1 MSILGWFRMPSLKWF
16 RDKPAR
22 GFFILE
28 LVYLIGLLVLGV
40 VYVKEKQFSSFIPDP
55 LGILPVAWFGAIGAV
70 SISLK
75 GVFDHNLNWNPK
87 WNYWH
92 IARPLTGA
100 VLGSIGYLLFV
111 AAAEAA
117 TGPSEDADAGTS
129 AAVVSYLIGFVI
141 GYREET
147 FRELL
152 KRFTDLILSPAGTD
166 TEAPS
171 APPSLTA
178 TAASGAVTLA
188 WEAAS
193 DNVAVTG
200 YNIYRDTALLAGV
213 GGDIYQYVDS
223 DVQSGSTY
231 QYVVKARDDAGNES
245 AGTTAVAQVP

>member
-1 MSILGWFRMPSLKWF
+1 MASLDWFRK
-16 RDKPAR
+16 KPAR
-22 GFFILE
+22 AFFVLE

-40 VYVKEKQFSSFIPDP
+40 VYVREDQFAAFISDP
-55 LGILPVAWFGAIGAV
+55 LEILPVAWFGAVGAV
-70 SISLK
+70 SISLR
-75 GVFDHNLNWNPK
+75 GVFDHNMSWNPK

-111 AAAEAA
+111 TAAEAA
-117 TGPSEDADAGTS
+117 TGPSENTDPGTTG
-129 AAVVSYLIGFVI
+129 AVVSYLIGFVI

-147 FRELL
+147 FRELI

-166 TEAPS
+166 TEPPS

-178 TAASGAVTLA
+178 TIASGSVTLA

-200 YNIYRDTALLAGV
+200 YNVYRDTTLLAAV
-213 GGDIYQYVDS
+213 GGDVYEYVDS
-223 DVQSGSTY
+223 DVQSGSQY
-231 QYVVKARDDAGNES
+231 QYVVKARDAAGNES
-245 AGTTAVAQVP
+245 AGASTVAEVP